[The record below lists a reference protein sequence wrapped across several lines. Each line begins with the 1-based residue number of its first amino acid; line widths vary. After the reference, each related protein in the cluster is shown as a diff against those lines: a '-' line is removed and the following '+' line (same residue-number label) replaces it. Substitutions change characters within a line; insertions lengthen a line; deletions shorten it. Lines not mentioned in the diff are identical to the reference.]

1 MTRLI
6 FLTYP
11 MKQTSFSDAEFASKK
26 KLTRRERF
34 LDEIEAAT
42 PWPALVAA
50 LLPYYPKGDGR
61 GRLPM
66 GLERMLRMYVAL
78 QCSGLSD
85 EGIEDAIYD
94 SQSIRGFVGID
105 LTHESAPDATTLLK
119 FRRLLEK
126 RNLTRRIFDEINVHL
141 ASKGLVMR
149 EGSIVDAT
157 LIAAPPSTK
166 NRDKE
171 RDPEMHQSKKGND
184 WHFGMKAHVGVDMA
198 TGLVHSVVGTAG
210 NVADVVQT
218 HALLHGSEK
227 AVLGDAGY
235 QGVGKRPENADKAI
249 DWHVAMRP
257 SVRKTLKKNPLGRPG
272 KAGEGQGQR
281 ACESRALFSCR
292 EVPVQAL
299 QDALPRPGEE
309 QRRTVH
315 AVGFRQSDPRPQIPW
330 NCARPSCVLRLE
342 IGPQMPL
349 KRPIRGT
356 SATVSIKI
364 AARDTQPAFGPTFAR
379 ESELFSASL
388 ECCSPKRRNAIRRRG
403 AFT

>member
-1 MTRLI
+1 MAPPI
-6 FLTYP
+6 ILTYP

-34 LDEIEAAT
+34 LAEIEAAT
-42 PWPALVAA
+42 PWAALVAA

-61 GRLPM
+61 GRPPM
-66 GLERMLRMYVAL
+66 GLERMLRMYIAQ
-78 QCSGLSD
+78 QCFGLSD

-126 RNLTRRIFDEINVHL
+126 HNLTRRIFDEINVHL
-141 ASKGLVMR
+141 AGKGLVMR
-149 EGSIVDAT
+149 EGTIVDAT

-218 HALLHGSEK
+218 HALLHGGEK

-235 QGVGKRPENADKAI
+235 QGVGKRAENADKAI

-257 SVRKTLKKNPLGRPG
+257 SVRKTLKKNPLGRAKEKLEKAKASVRAKVEHCFHVVKCLFKHRKTRYRGLAKNNAQLFTLFGFANLVLARRFLG
-272 KAGEGQGQR
+272 KA
-281 ACESRALFSCR
+281 
-292 EVPVQAL
+292 
-299 QDALPRPGEE
+299 
-309 QRRTVH
+309 H
-315 AVGFRQSDPRPQIPW
+315 
-330 NCARPSCVLRLE
+330 
-342 IGPQMPL
+342 
-349 KRPIRGT
+349 
-356 SATVSIKI
+356 
-364 AARDTQPAFGPTFAR
+364 TQVAP
-379 ESELFSASL
+379 
-388 ECCSPKRRNAIRRRG
+388 
-403 AFT
+403 